1 MRSRVLA
8 LALAAVAAG
17 TLAPAAHAALQFDR
31 RCTGKIDTQCY
42 HDFCGI
48 ADCVRRDCVVF
59 VGVLGEGNTGICA
72 GVAR

>member
-1 MRSRVLA
+1 MRSRTLA

-17 TLAPAAHAALQFDR
+17 TLAPAAHAALQYDR
-31 RCTGKIDTQCY
+31 RCTGTIDKQCY

-59 VGVLGEGNTGICA
+59 VGVLGEGNTGLCV